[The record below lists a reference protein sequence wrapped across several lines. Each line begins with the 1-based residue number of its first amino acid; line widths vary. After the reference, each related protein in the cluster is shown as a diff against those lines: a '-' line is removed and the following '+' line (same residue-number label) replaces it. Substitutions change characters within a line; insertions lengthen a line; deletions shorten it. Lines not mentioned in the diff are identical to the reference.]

1 MKKVSDLLAGKNKAI
16 YSVSPHSTVFEALQ
30 MMVEREVGVL
40 MVWEEEGKDLGIITE
55 RDYARK
61 VVLKGKK
68 SPETKV
74 EEIMTPARVLFTVK
88 PDTTVEECMIL
99 ITGKRIRHLPVYEG
113 NKFIGL
119 VSIGDVLKSII
130 SEQESLIEQL
140 SNYIAGKF

>member
-1 MKKVSDLLAGKNKAI
+1 MKKVRDLLAGKNKVI
-16 YSVSPHSTVFEALQ
+16 YSVSPQSTVYEALQ
-30 MMVEREVGVL
+30 LMVEKEIGAL
-40 MVWEEEGKDLGIITE
+40 MVLDDAGKVLGIITE

-68 SPETKV
+68 SPETRV
-74 EEIMTPARVLFTVK
+74 EEIMTPARVLYTVK

-99 ITGKRIRHLPVYEG
+99 ITGNRIRHLPVYEG
-113 NKFIGL
+113 DTFIGL

-130 SEQESLIEQL
+130 SEQETLIEQL